1 MSELNSRQ
9 WALYN
14 YLKERGDEWTYQR
27 EIALALY
34 DYYDDG
40 ESDAIAKFHDSPV
53 RHLMTNDIRAIN
65 KSNVIQKV
73 IITGA
78 KGIKLASKDDFIAY
92 LKRQYAALWRRKE
105 RIDKIARKGLN
116 DQQMRIVFGH
126 ERDTIEAFIDGKN
139 APK

>member
-14 YLKERGDEWTYQR
+14 YLKERGDEWTYQ
-27 EIALALY
+27 EKAAADIPEY
-34 DYYDDG
+34 PYSMY
-40 ESDAIAKFHDSPV
+40 AIFHDSRA
-53 RHLMTNDIRAIN
+53 RHMMTSDIRAIN

>member
-14 YLKERGDEWTYQR
+14 YLKERGDQWTYQY
-27 EIALALY
+27 EIARELY
-34 DYYDDG
+34 GYESPPDG
-40 ESDAIAKFHDSPV
+40 FHDSRA
-53 RHLMTNDIRAIN
+53 RHVMTKDIRTIN

-73 IITGA
+73 IITGS
-78 KGIKLASKDDFIAY
+78 KGIKLASKDEFVDY
-92 LKRQYAALWRRKE
+92 LKRQYSALWRRKE
-105 RIDKIARKGLN
+105 RIDKIARKWLN